1 MNDHDLVILAP
12 DLQVERQMQ
21 ESARMLRRHKIPDRL
36 NVNVPDAP
44 MGFCTFQQE
53 VLDQPVLKG
62 FVQAKPFRYADPD
75 LRAG

>member
-1 MNDHDLVILAP
+1 
-12 DLQVERQMQ
+12 
-21 ESARMLRRHKIPDRL
+21 MLRRHEIPDRL

-44 MGFCTFQQE
+44 MGFGTFQQE

-62 FVQAKPFRYADPD
+62 FVQAQPFRYADPD